1 MIQNNITKRLELL
14 RQEMIAQKIDIY
26 IIPSIDAH
34 NSEYVPECFERRSWI
49 SGFTGSAGEV
59 VVTLEH
65 AYLWTDGRYFLQ
77 AENQLDSKHFTLMK
91 QSGFVP
97 EVPAWLATN
106 GQNKRLGI
114 DPELISIVKAN
125 SLRRVMD
132 DLDGELVF
140 IEDNLVDK
148 CKQKLGEV
156 LAMPTSKSF
165 LLDIKYTGET
175 IDTRTSMVS
184 NYLKNNNIDYLA
196 LNALD
201 EIAWL
206 FNIRG
211 ADIEYNPL
219 VISYAI
225 ISQDKS
231 WLFIDKEKVSNEA
244 QDILAQSGVTVEAYE
259 KFGEHLAK
267 IKSSIFLDDK
277 TANYAMF
284 SKISDKAT
292 IVFGVSPIIHKKACK
307 NSVEINGTKNAH
319 IKDAVAV
326 INFLSWVNKTWK
338 YGIDEISAAD
348 KLEAF
353 RHEQEGLM
361 GLSFATISGFASNGA
376 VIHYR
381 ATDATVKT
389 IDDSN
394 LYLVDSGGQY
404 LDGTTDITRTIHL
417 GEPTKEQKRHY
428 TLVLKG
434 HLALGR
440 AVFPHGTCGE
450 HLDTL
455 ARSPLWS
462 EFLNYR
468 HGTGHGVGSFLCVHE
483 GPQRISTAHSGVPLL
498 PGMIVS
504 NEPGVY
510 IDGSHGVRIEN
521 LCLVSEV
528 TAPRALASDYGPF
541 YELQN
546 LTLVPYDKKL
556 IDMKMLSFE
565 EKAQLKQYYKTIKA
579 TIRDKL
585 KIKDREWLDDELDLA
600 FYS

>member
-1 MIQNNITKRLELL
+1 MMQNDITKRLELL
-14 RQEMIAQKIDIY
+14 RQEMIAHKIDIY
-26 IIPSIDAH
+26 MIPSIDAH

-49 SGFTGSAGEV
+49 SGFNGSAGEV
-59 VVTLEH
+59 MVTLEH

-77 AENQLDSKHFTLMK
+77 AESQLDAKHFTLMK
-91 QSGFVP
+91 QSGFVS
-97 EVPAWLATN
+97 EVPAWLSTN
-106 GQNKRLGI
+106 GKNKRLGI
-114 DPELISIVKAN
+114 DPELISIVRAN
-125 SLRRVMD
+125 SMKQVME
-132 DLDGELVF
+132 DLDGGFVF
-140 IEDNLVDK
+140 IENNLVDI
-148 CKQKLGEV
+148 CKKKLGEE
-156 LAMPTSKSF
+156 LSMPVSKVF
-165 LLDIKYTGET
+165 LLDVKYTGET
-175 IDTRTSMVS
+175 IDDRISMVG

-196 LNALD
+196 LNSLD

-211 ADIEYNPL
+211 TDIEYNPL
-219 VISYAI
+219 VISYTI
-225 ISQDKS
+225 IAQDKS
-231 WLFIDKEKVSNEA
+231 WLFIDKEKITNEVK
-244 QDILAQSGVTVEAYE
+244 DVLTLSGVIVEDYE

-267 IKSSIFLDDK
+267 IKSSILLDDK
-277 TANYAMF
+277 TANYAML
-284 SKISDKAT
+284 SKVSDKAT
-292 IVFGVSPIIHKKACK
+292 VVFGTSPIIHKKACK
-307 NSVEINGTKNAH
+307 NSVEINGAKNAH

-326 INFLSWVNKTWK
+326 INFLSWINKSWK
-338 YGIDEISAAD
+338 EGIDEISAAD
-348 KLEAF
+348 KLESF
-353 RHEQEGLM
+353 RHEQDNLM
-361 GLSFATISGFASNGA
+361 GQSFATISGFASNGA

-381 ATDATVKT
+381 ATEATVKK

-440 AVFPHGTCGE
+440 AIFPHGTCGE

-455 ARSPLWS
+455 ARTPLWS

-483 GPQRISTAHSGVPLL
+483 GPQRISSAYSGVPLL
-498 PGMIVS
+498 PSMIVS

-510 IDGSHGVRIEN
+510 IDGLYGIRIEN
-521 LCLVSEV
+521 LCIVGEV

-541 YELQN
+541 YELKN
-546 LTLVPYDKKL
+546 LTLVPYAKKL
-556 IDMKMLSFE
+556 IDMKMLNFE
-565 EKAQLKQYYKTIKA
+565 EKLQLKQYYKSIKS
-579 TIRDKL
+579 TVRDRLQL
-585 KIKDREWLDDELDLA
+585 KEREWLDDELDLA